1 MTKNHLYDKVQASQ
15 SFHALDP
22 VFSLT
27 RPAAVPTAHDSP
39 LLSCLISPPRSECDI
54 LSPLLSQTSLSCL
67 WFILLILQDNPKV
80 TSLEKVSAQWFP
92 QAPPPAPNQTRQG
105 SFLHASQQWPKLKA
119 IVSPTFSLLPFQPRK
134 SKPACVF
141 HLCIHSTGC
150 IAGIQ

>member
-15 SFHALDP
+15 SFHALDL

-27 RPAAVPTAHDSP
+27 RPAAVPTAHDSLLP
-39 LLSCLISPPRSECDI
+39 LCLIPPPWSECDI

-92 QAPPPAPNQTRQG
+92 QAPPPAPSQTRQG

-119 IVSPTFSLLPFQPRK
+119 IVSPLSLSYLSIPGSQGLPVSFI
-134 SKPACVF
+134 SV
-141 HLCIHSTGC
+141 STALG
-150 IAGIQ
+150 A